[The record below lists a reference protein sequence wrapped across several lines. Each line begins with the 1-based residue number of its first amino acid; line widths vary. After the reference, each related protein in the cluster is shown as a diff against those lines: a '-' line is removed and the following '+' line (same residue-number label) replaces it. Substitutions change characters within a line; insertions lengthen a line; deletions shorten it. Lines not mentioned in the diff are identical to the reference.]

1 MYRPTDA
8 EKFAIEARLN
18 MILGAKE
25 YDRLFLG
32 FECGELKGDVVNVY
46 ARSEYCALRI
56 DSHYSPHVAAAV
68 ASVIRRPVRTVN
80 VRLKS
85 FSDSKSN

>member
-1 MYRPTDA
+1 MYRPTVA

-32 FECGELKGDVVNVY
+32 FECGELEGDVVNVY

-56 DSHYSPHVAAAV
+56 DSRYAPHIAV
-68 ASVIRRPVRTVN
+68 AVQSVIGRPVNAVTVLPKN
-80 VRLKS
+80 LL
-85 FSDSKSN
+85 DSKLS